1 MKYDD
6 TYSMIGAIINQ
17 GFETQFEKE
26 RKKKKNAGNIFENC
40 WPFWL
45 VRVNGSIAEII
56 KKRSVHVWRT
66 VGTEHKKN
74 RHRSGFVERK
84 SHKMQKCGLQIFS
97 VIL

>member
-26 RKKKKNAGNIFENC
+26 RKKKEKRRKYFRKLLAFLAC
-40 WPFWL
+40 
-45 VRVNGSIAEII
+45 RVNGSIAEII

>member
-26 RKKKKNAGNIFENC
+26 RKKSAGNIFENC
-40 WPFWL
+40 WPFWHI
-45 VRVNGSIAEII
+45 RVKDSIAEII

-66 VGTEHKKN
+66 VGREHKKN
-74 RHRSGFVERK
+74 QHSSGFVERK

>member
-26 RKKKKNAGNIFENC
+26 RKKKE
-40 WPFWL
+40 
-45 VRVNGSIAEII
+45 
-56 KKRSVHVWRT
+56 KRRKYFRKLLAFLAHQGKRFNWR
-66 VGTEHKKN
+66 EHKKN
-74 RHRSGFVERK
+74 QHSSGFVERK